1 MVQLHQNI
9 DVLNDLDVNA
19 YIISGDTPEQ
29 QLELY
34 TALEEL
40 YGESLPFISD
50 PELELVEM
58 FDMKNGD
65 VAYRGY
71 GMLDTTGK
79 VVFNKVNDNWG
90 DQLSETMEVI
100 NKEYKKLTE
109 K

>member
-1 MVQLHQNI
+1 MVQLHQNL
-9 DVLNDLDVNA
+9 DVLKDLDVNA

-34 TALEEL
+34 TALVDV
-40 YGESLPFISD
+40 YGESIPFVSD
-50 PELELVEM
+50 PELEVIDL

-71 GMLDTTGK
+71 GMLDTEGH
-79 VVFNKVNDNWG
+79 VVFHVINDNWG
-90 DQLSETMEVI
+90 TQFPETMEKI
-100 NKEYKKLTE
+100 NKEYKELTD